1 MRIQNGEPKYLQL
14 NAHSIG
20 ALYEYNKETGNYD
33 FLSGES
39 LDVLGIDF
47 NVEYPEI
54 VNSIEGHPE
63 IFIANGSHGNWG
75 QPGKYSVLG
84 TRYLFIILY
93 VFYRT
98 LNISGGMGTYP
109 KSDFRVPAIN

>member
-84 TRYLFIILY
+84 TYL
-93 VFYRT
+93 
-98 LNISGGMGTYP
+98 
-109 KSDFRVPAIN
+109 